1 MNNINISLIIPCF
14 ENLNSFKDSLS
25 SAINQKYKPEQIIIV
40 DSSLSNKIRNILK
53 KIISKILQLKFII
66 MKKFIR

>member
-25 SAINQKYKPEQIIIV
+25 SAINQKYKPEQIIII
-40 DSSLSNKIRNILK
+40 DSSLSNKIRKYIEK
-53 KIISKILQLKFII
+53 K
-66 MKKFIR
+66 